1 MANENGKSTDDLLQ
15 LICDQWWS
23 VGESHK
29 FNLDQYGVS
38 NAELPAILQKVKDKE
53 LDYEL
58 NKSSDGRSTLKVYKR
73 YHSNVLKNI
82 KMFIAFVLIAQA
94 MILAG
99 YIVVALLVLV
109 YPFFTIACK
118 LLDNHWIPLD
128 DFWNSYWK
136 LVFGDVG
143 LY

>member
-1 MANENGKSTDDLLQ
+1 MDDLLKEIGNQ
-15 LICDQWWS
+15 YWLPGDAHS
-23 VGESHK
+23 FS
-29 FNLDQYGVS
+29 LDKYGIS
-38 NAELPAILQKVKDKE
+38 DDELPIILQSLKE
-53 LDYEL
+53 KKLDYEL
-58 NKSSDGRSTLKVYKR
+58 HKWSDGKSTLKVYNR

-82 KMFIAFVLIAQA
+82 KMFIAFVLIAPA

>member
-1 MANENGKSTDDLLQ
+1 MDALLKA
-15 LICDQWWS
+15 ISNRYWS
-23 VGESHK
+23 PGESHK
-29 FNLDQYGVS
+29 FSLDKHGIS
-38 NAELPAILQKVKDKE
+38 NDELPIVLQKLKE
-53 LDYEL
+53 NGLDYEL
-58 NKSSDGRSTLKVYKR
+58 HKWSDGKSTLKVYKR
-73 YHSNVLKNI
+73 LHSNMLKTL
-82 KMFIAFVLIAQA
+82 KEVIAFALVIPA
-94 MILAG
+94 MFLAG
-99 YIVVALLVLV
+99 YVAVALLVLV

>member
-73 YHSNVLKNI
+73 SQSSLLEQVESSIALLI
-82 KMFIAFVLIAQA
+82 MFVAVLIA
-94 MILAG
+94 G
-99 YIVVALLVLV
+99 YIWALLFILV
-109 YPFFTIACK
+109 YPLLTIASK
-118 LLDNHWIPLD
+118 LLDNHWIPFE
-128 DFWNSYWK
+128 DFWDSYWSF
-136 LVFGDVG
+136 LCGNDS
-143 LY
+143 